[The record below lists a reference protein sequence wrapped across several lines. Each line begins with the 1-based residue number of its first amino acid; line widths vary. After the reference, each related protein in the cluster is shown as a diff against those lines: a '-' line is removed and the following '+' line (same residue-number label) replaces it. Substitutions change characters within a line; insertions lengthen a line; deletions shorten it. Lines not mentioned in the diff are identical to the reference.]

1 MAAHDRVETALRS
14 AEPARALRALV
25 EDLARQGNTK
35 TMIYELLEGSLVELR
50 KQPDYREAYEDAL
63 LDTMDSLTGWS
74 HPTAELLPEK
84 PR

>member
-35 TMIYELLEGSLVELR
+35 KVIYELQEESLVKLR
-50 KQPDYREAYEDAL
+50 KQPDYREAYEQAM
-63 LDTMDSLTGWS
+63 LDTMDSLTGWC
-74 HPTAELLPEK
+74 HPSAELLPEK